1 MANTPGGNDPGGRNT
16 GDPDGATES
25 RPISVSELL
34 ARTQAAD
41 AANATT
47 GSRRDRGRR
56 RAGRAGAVS
65 VSELTGEIPRVEG
78 PAGSDTQVT
87 TPDLPSTPAP
97 STPAP
102 STPAPST
109 PASSNFAPSNP
120 VASAPARSTS
130 TPDGPQTAP
139 WSPSPSSGAFPRSQN
154 PLAARGPAT
163 GPVTEPGPRVGRGA
177 SSGAASGMPSF
188 APPPTRDFTSDDVSR
203 RLRDQP
209 VDRTPAAAGSEPGG
223 PDPTSHDPAAAN
235 AVTGIIPL
243 VDDADADADAGA
255 DTEDTAPRNGRFEEV
270 FDEDFEAYRS
280 FADVEHAEEKPKKKR
295 RWFGRGKNRDTAAV
309 SAAAENAATAGAAA
323 TGKAAANT
331 DEPADTATRADITH
345 QPEDVAADAVTGIIP
360 IVDDSEVGADV
371 HILDADDVEG
381 ADLATPSGSFGV
393 EHGPFDQTDHEHTPT
408 VAANVLDPAD
418 EPESHRDEWH
428 RDEAGRD
435 DSAAGALA
443 ADVGLGGLVAAS
455 RRARDTDFTDEPA
468 ETVAANVL
476 ADHADADPAD
486 ADPAD
491 ADHADADPTDADPT
505 DADHAAD
512 HPTDADHAESG
523 PVADETAAPE
533 SRDRGRKARR
543 ARKAEAANSDDGRES
558 WVDRKPVLA
567 WLAVIAEVV
576 AGLVIGVGLFWGF
589 TELWKWNPYFAL
601 VLAVLVIF
609 GIVTFTHLVRRTSDL
624 ITTLLA
630 LAVGL
635 IVTIGPLVLLST

>member
-1 MANTPGGNDPGGRNT
+1 MANTPGGNEPGGRNP
-16 GDPDGATES
+16 GGSDPDGATDS

-41 AANATT
+41 AADATT

-78 PAGSDTQVT
+78 PAASDTPGT
-87 TPDLPSTPAP
+87 TPDTTSTPAP
-97 STPAP
+97 TTATPSNPAP
-102 STPAPST
+102 SIPA
-109 PASSNFAPSNP
+109 
-120 VASAPARSTS
+120 ASAPAPSAP
-130 TPDGPQTAP
+130 TPDGPETAP
-139 WSPSPSSGAFPRSQN
+139 WSPSPTSGAFPRSQS

-163 GPVTEPGPRVGRGA
+163 GPVTEPGPRVSRGA

-188 APPPTRDFTSDDVSR
+188 APPPTRDFTSGDVSR

-209 VDRTPAAAGSEPGG
+209 ADPAPAAAGSAAGG
-223 PDPTSHDPAAAN
+223 PDPTSHDPATAN

-243 VDDADADADAGA
+243 VDDADAGTGD
-255 DTEDTAPRNGRFEEV
+255 DTEDTAPRSGRFEEV

-280 FADVEHAEEKPKKKR
+280 FADVEHTDEEPKKKR
-295 RWFGRGKNRDTAAV
+295 RWFGRGKKQGAEAT
-309 SAAAENAATAGAAA
+309 SAAAAGAAA
-323 TGKAAANT
+323 ATSSATSQVADT
-331 DEPADTATRADITH
+331 DEPTDTGSRAGITH
-345 QPEDVAADAVTGIIP
+345 QPDDVAADAVTGIIP
-360 IVDDSEVGADV
+360 IVDDSELGDDV
-371 HILDADDVEG
+371 HVLDADDVEG
-381 ADLATPSGSFGV
+381 ADLGAPSGSFGA
-393 EHGPFDQTDHEHTPT
+393 EHGPFDQADHEPAPT

-418 EPESHRDEWH
+418 EPEPHRDESYRDESY
-428 RDEAGRD
+428 RDEAGHD
-435 DSAAGALA
+435 DSAADTAGTVTA
-443 ADVGLGGLVAAS
+443 AAGLGGLVAAS
-455 RRARDTDFTDEPA
+455 RRAGRDTDSTDEPA

-476 ADHADADPAD
+476 DDHADAD
-486 ADPAD
+486 
-491 ADHADADPTDADPT
+491 HAAAHPTDADP
-505 DADHAAD
+505 
-512 HPTDADHAESG
+512 AERG
-523 PVADETAAPE
+523 PVADETADPE
-533 SRDRGRKARR
+533 TRDRASKARKAR
-543 ARKAEAANSDDGRES
+543 KAKPAKDDGRES
-558 WVDRKPVLA
+558 WAERKPVLA

-576 AGLVIGVGLFWGF
+576 AGLAIGVGLFWGF

>member
-1 MANTPGGNDPGGRNT
+1 MANTPGGNEPGGRNP
-16 GDPDGATES
+16 GGSDPDGATDS

-41 AANATT
+41 AADATT

-78 PAGSDTQVT
+78 PAASDTPGT
-87 TPDLPSTPAP
+87 TPDTTSTPAPTTATPSTPA
-97 STPAP
+97 
-102 STPAPST
+102 
-109 PASSNFAPSNP
+109 
-120 VASAPARSTS
+120 ASAPAPSAP
-130 TPDGPQTAP
+130 TPDGSATAP
-139 WSPSPSSGAFPRSQN
+139 WSPSPTSGAFPRSQN

-163 GPVTEPGPRVGRGA
+163 GPVTEPGPRVSRGA

-188 APPPTRDFTSDDVSR
+188 APPPTRDFTSGDVSR

-209 VDRTPAAAGSEPGG
+209 ADPAPAAADVVAAGSDAGG
-223 PDPTSHDPAAAN
+223 PDPTSHDPTTAN

-243 VDDADADADAGA
+243 VDDADADTGA
-255 DTEDTAPRNGRFEEV
+255 DTEDTAPRSGRFEEV

-280 FADVEHAEEKPKKKR
+280 FADVEHADEEPKKKR
-295 RWFGRGKNRDTAAV
+295 RWFGRGKKQDTAAA
-309 SAAAENAATAGAAA
+309 SAAATSAAAAGAATAGAAA
-323 TGKAAANT
+323 TGKAAADT
-331 DEPADTATRADITH
+331 DESTDTGIRAGITH
-345 QPEDVAADAVTGIIP
+345 QPDDVAADAVTGIIP
-360 IVDDSEVGADV
+360 IVDDSEVGDDV

-381 ADLATPSGSFGV
+381 ADLATPSGSFGA
-393 EHGPFDQTDHEHTPT
+393 EHGPFDHADHEPAPT

-418 EPESHRDEWH
+418 EPEPHRDEAGH
-428 RDEAGRD
+428 DEAGRD
-435 DSAAGALA
+435 DSAVGTAGTVA
-443 ADVGLGGLVAAS
+443 AAAGLGGLVAAS
-455 RRARDTDFTDEPA
+455 RRAGRDTADSTDEPA

-476 ADHADADPAD
+476 DDHADADRTD
-486 ADPAD
+486 ADPA
-491 ADHADADPTDADPT
+491 
-505 DADHAAD
+505 
-512 HPTDADHAESG
+512 ERG
-523 PVADETAAPE
+523 PVADATADPET
-533 SRDRGRKARR
+533 RDRASKARKARKVKP
-543 ARKAEAANSDDGRES
+543 AKADGRES
-558 WVDRKPVLA
+558 WADRKPVLA
-567 WLAVIAEVV
+567 WLAVIAEVI
-576 AGLVIGVGLFWGF
+576 AGLAIGVGLFWGF